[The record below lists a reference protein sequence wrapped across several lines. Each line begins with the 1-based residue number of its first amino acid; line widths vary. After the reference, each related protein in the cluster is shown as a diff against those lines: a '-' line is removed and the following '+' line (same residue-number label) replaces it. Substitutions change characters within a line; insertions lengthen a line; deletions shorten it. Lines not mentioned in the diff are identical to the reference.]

1 MSGFTAGSMAGA
13 GERRRTV
20 LFGEGGGMQANTG
33 EEPERLKESQME
45 SEVRASKPLIGMGF
59 AVTITKPVVSPT

>member
-1 MSGFTAGSMAGA
+1 
-13 GERRRTV
+13 
-20 LFGEGGGMQANTG
+20 MQANTG